1 MSIDT
6 AIRGFIG
13 DQLVPDVTPDEIPQ
27 DYDLVA
33 NGILDSLA
41 LVRLIAWIGE
51 TYGIPVDDF
60 DLAPDDFRTV
70 AAIRDFVDRHATGD
84 AA

>member
-13 DQLVPDVTPDEIPQ
+13 DQLVQDVAPDEIPQ
-27 DYDLVA
+27 DYDLVE

-51 TYGIPVDDF
+51 TYGIPVDDL

-70 AAIRDFVDRHATGD
+70 AAIRDFVTRHATSD

>member
-1 MSIDT
+1 MSIDS

-13 DQLVPDVTPDEIPQ
+13 DQLVPDVASDEIPD
-27 DYDLVA
+27 DYDLVE

-51 TYGIPVDDF
+51 TYAVPVDDL

-70 AAIRDFVDRHATGD
+70 AAIRDFVTRHATGD